1 MPQVMDTS
9 SQIQHEDEDTTK
21 KTSGVLETFR
31 NGIRPVAQ
39 KSPLTPGSRGSKN
52 QSPSTPSKAPHSPGV
67 TSPLRSVAVLF
78 HTEDHDDE
86 SQKGR
91 PVMRSRT
98 EPNVARLDSLLKK
111 GASIRRS
118 LRFGSKKDKPQDAFL
133 AVRDEAEEEG
143 EEGEAWE
150 EMEET
155 YTLPELPRIPLSVM
169 QINKLIEME
178 VLEEAHLHLLALRAE
193 FQRERLRLAQEDSPV
208 ELAKKEKDLSLLYA
222 DLRLKMASIVRTSV
236 SLPARNE
243 GLLVHVARIVQE
255 EDKRAREPGGLQ
267 GSWMDAWREAVDRG
281 ARDKVEGV
289 HLEPSNDGNASWL
302 AVHLGLLGKAL
313 LEDLEKAKNEL
324 RRSYPPSF
332 RVFATYVRAYH
343 AAVGRHLR
351 TLEGRATRLKDL
363 YALLDW
369 TVRRYR
375 GERIMGSAALEPD
388 MSAADAD
395 LRVDDDFLRRLRTKF
410 CDTVKE
416 DLRASLDR
424 LLELEN
430 EEMWSVGK
438 RPDTDA
444 DRLFTSVFHV
454 DICTKVRG
462 NAVNAAHVDGELER
476 DVIASC
482 LGELKGFPKR
492 FEDEFRRR
500 RRSSAR
506 ADDPLWS
513 EYRVAYVNCFS
524 ALRVHTEESY
534 RRSSP
539 LAVAALGEEVS
550 RLVLALRDGLREQFE
565 EDVKP
570 YLRRMMTRKWLTN
583 DDDFDRL
590 YARAELLAQ
599 HCAAARPPH
608 GQEVASR
615 AHYHVL
621 KEYVGQL
628 MKNKYSC
635 KNRKHDE
642 AAGKIRAQC
651 SKLADVFHRMGSRE
665 DWLDP
670 VGERL
675 SDIVGQENKNHIKEH
690 LQPLLEQYPDFSCR
704 HLAAVLAFRGLMCGR
719 EHRRILRRL
728 ERLRKTTTAATSDD
742 DDGRER
748 SLFGGTEAA
757 VRTDCLSDVSVFCFS
772 FVFPGDE
779 LRSPSAAGS
788 SPAWK

>member
-454 DICTKVRG
+454 DICTVRHRRATLG
-462 NAVNAAHVDGELER
+462 RRRLRRQTLARVCVCVCWRACVRTESER
-476 DVIASC
+476 ERGQRRA
-482 LGELKGFPKR
+482 
-492 FEDEFRRR
+492 RRR
-500 RRSSAR
+500 RAGTRRDRFVPGR
-506 ADDPLWS
+506 AEGFPQEVRRRVPPPPPLVRAS
-513 EYRVAYVNCFS
+513 
-524 ALRVHTEESY
+524 
-534 RRSSP
+534 RRS
-539 LAVAALGEEVS
+539 AVERVPR
-550 RLVLALRDGLREQFE
+550 RLRQLLQRLT
-565 EDVKP
+565 P